1 MSNSIFYK
9 NPKVQ
14 ENKLIIKQL
23 LEVKNILKMELNP
36 ISYRQGM
43 LRVSNTLKDKDM
55 VKDKVMN
62 KDRLIKFLLISQ
74 EL

>member
-1 MSNSIFYK
+1 
-9 NPKVQ
+9 
-14 ENKLIIKQL
+14 
-23 LEVKNILKMELNP
+23 MELNP